1 MLTLK
6 SPIASVTTFATS
18 PVHVKVVASK
28 ERPFAQFRRV
38 LMRALAAVQA

>member
-6 SPIASVTTFATS
+6 SPVASFTTFATS

-28 ERPFAQFRRV
+28 GRPLAQFLRV
-38 LMRALAAVQA
+38 LMRALAAVQV